1 MAITDQITGATD
13 AETGLEHYL
22 ARTNNLSDLQ
32 TVATALVNL
41 GIDGTGVATA
51 LGNDV
56 NTNGGLVTASTTS
69 IVSGSFLIGGGS
81 GSAVTGLVPGS
92 GFSTFLVTP
101 SSANLRSVITD
112 ETGQGALV
120 FGDFPQLYSVGLSAS
135 IGSFP
140 PLTFNSGPL
149 VATAAVGGMEYDGKV
164 LCFSPDAS
172 NRGVVASEHLV
183 CLTSANTLTN
193 STSIQPIFDGGGGP
207 ANGAI
212 TLVSGTYFFDMLL
225 NVSGLSGSA
234 HTITL
239 TFGGTA
245 TIASIRYGGTTVDSA
260 TLALNSTSA
269 AQAVGTAG
277 TTTQTLFL
285 QIRGVI
291 RVSVGGTIIP
301 QITQGT
307 NAAAASVAID
317 SYLKLHSVGAHTV
330 ASVGNWS

>member
-13 AETGLEHYL
+13 AETGLDHFL

-32 TVATALVNL
+32 SAATARTNL
-41 GIDGTGVATA
+41 GLSSLATTTPATGVAT
-51 LGNDV
+51 
-56 NTNGGLVTASTTS
+56 
-69 IVSGSFLIGGGS
+69 FLE
-81 GSAVTGLVPGS
+81 
-92 GFSTFLVTP
+92 TP
-101 SSANLRSVITD
+101 TSANLATAMTNDTGSNS
-112 ETGQGALV
+112 GQGELV
-120 FGDFPQLYSVGLSAS
+120 
-135 IGSFP
+135 
-140 PLTFNSGPL
+140 FNSGPTIYAL
-149 VATAAVGGMEYDGKV
+149 IIGTSDGTFSQLRFESSTLGTAIAGNSEYDGKC
-164 LCFSPDAS
+164 LYFSPEVS
-172 NRGVVASEHLV
+172 NRGAISAEHFV

-245 TIASIRYGGTTVDSA
+245 TIASIRYGGRTVDSA
-260 TLALNSTSA
+260 SLDLNSTSA

-285 QIRGVI
+285 QIRGVL

-307 NAAAASVAID
+307 NAAAASVAAD
-317 SYLKLHSVGAHTV
+317 SYLRLHSVGAHTV